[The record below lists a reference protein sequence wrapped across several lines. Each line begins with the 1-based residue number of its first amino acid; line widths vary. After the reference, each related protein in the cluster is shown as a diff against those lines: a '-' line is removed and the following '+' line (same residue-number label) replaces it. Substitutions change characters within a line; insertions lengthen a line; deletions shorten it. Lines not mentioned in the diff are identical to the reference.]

1 MLHVGAH
8 EIHEDDARERV
19 HAYLNDE
26 ERRYSYPAY
35 DLYRT
40 NDDPDSL
47 CDGDLLAPVLLN
59 VGISIVAFSDLQ
71 RYRTELET
79 TLRVLPRDVQL
90 VDATPDHLSAIG
102 ACFGLLDSNR
112 RPRGVQGTKLAKLL
126 HRKRPALIPLY
137 DEHIRSVYQDGA
149 KAPVPKV
156 RGRSWQDFM
165 ALLSAAIQ
173 SDLRR
178 NPDVWSELARL
189 TPAESEPITTVR
201 ALDIVAW
208 GLGGR

>member
-1 MLHVGAH
+1 MARTTPAGCGPLADTTRTARDSTVSGNPPLTHRASHLDFPPLRGA
-8 EIHEDDARERV
+8 
-19 HAYLNDE
+19 L
-26 ERRYSYPAY
+26 S
-35 DLYRT
+35 
-40 NDDPDSL
+40 
-47 CDGDLLAPVLLN
+47 
-59 VGISIVAFSDLQ
+59 
-71 RYRTELET
+71 
-79 TLRVLPRDVQL
+79 DVQL